1 MEQLIDRI
9 LKAPWATK
17 IGVIAGV
24 VVLCTAGTYFLLVS
38 STEDEIK
45 VIDGRL
51 RKLEGDFI
59 DKQQIANNLN
69 QYRREKEI
77 LEQRLAEALT
87 ELPNE
92 KAIDDLLRQLNDVA
106 TKSGLEIVSVEPQS
120 ESPDKFFARI
130 PIQMKVTGNYH
141 EIAVFFDSVGKLK
154 RIVNISNI
162 KFSEPR
168 KKNEKIVLDAEYTTT
183 TFRFLQPKEVEADKP
198 KGGKGAKP
206 AKPGGGA
213 K

>member
-1 MEQLIDRI
+1 MEQLIEKI
-9 LKAPWATK
+9 IKAPWATK
-17 IGVIAGV
+17 IGIVAGIVVLICVANYFLVVSPAQDEIGV
-24 VVLCTAGTYFLLVS
+24 V
-38 STEDEIK
+38 
-45 VIDGRL
+45 DGRL

-92 KAIDDLLRQLNDVA
+92 KDIDDLLRQLNDVGV
-106 TKSGLEIVSVEPQS
+106 KSGLEITSVEPMN
-120 ESPDKFFARI
+120 ETPDKFFARI
-130 PIQMKVTGNYH
+130 PINMKVTGNYH

-154 RIVNISNI
+154 RIVNIANLAF
-162 KFSEPR
+162 KNPR
-168 KKNEKIVLDAEYTTT
+168 KRNEKVILDAEYQAT
-183 TFRFLQPKEVEADKP
+183 TFRFLQKKELEPATKP
-198 KGGKGAKP
+198 KPGARPAPKP
-206 AKPGGGA
+206 AGGA